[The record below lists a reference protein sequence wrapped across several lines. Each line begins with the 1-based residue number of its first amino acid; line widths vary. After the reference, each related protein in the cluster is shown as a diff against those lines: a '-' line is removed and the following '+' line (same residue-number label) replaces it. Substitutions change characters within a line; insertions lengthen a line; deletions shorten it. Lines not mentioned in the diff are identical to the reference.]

1 MAWINDGRLL
11 CNSCGVTNMQ
21 SPKQKS
27 TLWTMQ
33 VGIFDGL
40 VDDILY
46 HLWII
51 PQSWFSKKRLR
62 IHSIERLALNVA
74 KRSLATICSRA
85 SLTLGL
91 PYRVAIES
99 VPEPNTQLWKR
110 KSTQQTM
117 EVGIFDVS
125 ADYIFYHL
133 WIIALQCWILSQTRL
148 PTHSIKWTICSRA
161 SLTLPFRVVI
171 KHVSEQNLI
180 RTRD

>member
-1 MAWINDGRLL
+1 MAWINDGCLL

-21 SPKQKS
+21 SRKQKS

-51 PQSWFSKKRLR
+51 TQSWFSQKRLR

-99 VPEPNTQLWKR
+99 VPEPKTQKAAHSKQWRLEYSMYQQMIF
-110 KSTQQTM
+110 STTC
-117 EVGIFDVS
+117 ESLLFSVEFSV
-125 ADYIFYHL
+125 
-133 WIIALQCWILSQTRL
+133 
-148 PTHSIKWTICSRA
+148 KTICV
-161 SLTLPFRVVI
+161 P
-171 KHVSEQNLI
+171 I
-180 RTRD
+180 RSDGQSAAELR